1 MAAAVP
7 FVSVVTI
14 VAVTPGGIGL
24 NDLVGAGALDVFGTS
39 FAIGAQWVLANRV
52 LVSASYLFV
61 AAFATVAVCV
71 VRIAQPKQVNGMVE
85 SER

>member
-1 MAAAVP
+1 
-7 FVSVVTI
+7 VSVVTI

-24 NDLVGAGALDVFGTS
+24 NDLAGAGALDVFGTS
-39 FAIGAQWVLANRV
+39 FPIGAQWVLANRV

-85 SER
+85 TER